1 MSRNK
6 GQRVREEE
14 WEEEMM
20 EEGGTLTALA
30 VSSDC
35 SGGIPTS
42 RSLSSCW
49 MKKVMSRP
57 AMGMCFIQLP
67 IT

>member
-1 MSRNK
+1 M
-6 GQRVREEE
+6 EEE
-14 WEEEMM
+14 RRRR
-20 EEGGTLTALA
+20 GKGTLTALA

-42 RSLSSCW
+42 LSLSSCW

-57 AMGMCFIQLP
+57 AMGMCFMQLP